1 MKELD
6 IIVLTEDIPEH
17 NLRSG
22 DTGTIVL
29 NHDKGMGFEV

>member
-6 IIVLTEDIPEH
+6 IIVLTEDIP
-17 NLRSG
+17 G